1 MKFRNT
7 PIINTSRL
15 SLRFINDADMDDVIE
30 LMTNSEISK
39 TFMVYE
45 LKSREDEIKMFEK
58 FKMMSNS
65 EEYFVYGISLQGKM
79 IGFINVV
86 EIKGSEVEVG
96 YVVHPNYKN
105 NGFATEALGAAI
117 QELLDSGYTAVKTGA
132 FEDNIASIRVMQ
144 KCGMQRIEEE
154 DFIEYRGRVHR
165 CIYYKYERAT
175 K

>member
-15 SLRFINDADMDDVIE
+15 SLRFINDADMDDVIK
-30 LMTNSEISK
+30 LLTNEEIGTTFLLPIFKSRDEEIK
-39 TFMVYE
+39 TF
-45 LKSREDEIKMFEK
+45 DK
-58 FKMMSNS
+58 FKYMSAS
-65 EEYFVYGISLQGKM
+65 EDYFMYGICLHNKV

-96 YVVHPNYKN
+96 YVIHPDHKN

-144 KCGMQRIEEE
+144 KCSMQRVEEE

-165 CIYYKYERAT
+165 CIYYKHERAT